1 MLICRTCG
9 TVPVAISEIDE
20 DAFAVVN
27 GNCLEL
33 DGPIEVSSTHT
44 DFDGEAVEARLQRRR
59 QTGSVA

>member
-9 TVPVAISEIDE
+9 AVPLAISEIDE

-33 DGPIEVSSTHT
+33 DGPI
-44 DFDGEAVEARLQRRR
+44 
-59 QTGSVA
+59 